1 MKKYIALALVAGFGL
16 MSMIFAPT
24 GNDSLALGKT
34 LPKEG
39 NELYNPSTK
48 KEVNI
53 ADFKGE
59 NGTLII
65 FSCNTCPFVVAW
77 EDRYNDLHGLAA
89 NNKIGSVLVNS
100 NEAKRKGD
108 DSEKEMLEHYRQ
120 QGYTMPY
127 LMDNNHELA
136 DALGA
141 KTTPHVFL
149 FDGDNKLV
157 YRGAID
163 DNFKDKDAVTKTYL
177 ADALK
182 QLGTGAEI
190 ETKTTPAKGCSIK
203 RIAK

>member
-108 DSEKEMLEHYRQ
+108 DSEKEMLEHYRK

-149 FDGDNKLV
+149 FDGNNKLV

-163 DNFKDKDAVTKTYL
+163 DNFKDKEAVTKTYL

-190 ETKTTPAKGCSIK
+190 ETKSTPAKGCSIK

>member
-24 GNDSLALGKT
+24 GSDSLALGKT

-77 EDRYNDLHGLAA
+77 EDRYNDLHSLAA

-108 DSEKEMLEHYRQ
+108 DSEKEMLEHYRK

-190 ETKTTPAKGCSIK
+190 ETKSTPAKGCSIK

>member
-1 MKKYIALALVAGFGL
+1 MKKFIALSLVAGFAF

-24 GNDSLALGKT
+24 SNESLELGKAM
-34 LPKEG
+34 PKGG

-48 KEVNI
+48 KQVNI

-59 NGTLII
+59 NGTLVI

-77 EDRYNDLHGLAA
+77 EDRYNDMHSLAA
-89 NNKIGSVLVNS
+89 NNKIGTILVNS

-108 DSEKEMLEHYRQ
+108 DSENEMLEHYRKQ
-120 QGYTMPY
+120 EYTMPY
-127 LMDNNHELA
+127 LMDSNHALA
-136 DALGA
+136 DAFGA

-190 ETKTTPAKGCSIK
+190 VTKSTPAKGCSIK
-203 RIAK
+203 RVKL

>member
-77 EDRYNDLHGLAA
+77 EDRYNDLHSLAA
-89 NNKIGSVLVNS
+89 NNKIGAVLVNS

-108 DSEKEMLEHYRQ
+108 DSENEMLEHYRKQ
-120 QGYTMPY
+120 AYSMPY

-136 DALGA
+136 DAFGA

-182 QLGTGAEI
+182 QLGTGVEI

-203 RIAK
+203 RVKL